1 MRIQPLIPFKV
12 AASCP
17 SGGVVRNDVLLHYA
31 TNSMPFGGL
40 GTSGYGSAH
49 GKFGFDAFTHKVG
62 HAVKDKGFLLY
73 DWGWGLGRYWIL
85 ASDVG
90 YPGVGSA
97 TMFMLYCWMFT
108 KGMVL
113 GDIHDPDPD

>member
-1 MRIQPLIPFKV
+1 MHMHMYMHIHMHIDMQAFIPLKV

-40 GTSGYGSAH
+40 GTSGYGCAH

-62 HAVKDKGFLLY
+62 HATR
-73 DWGWGLGRYWIL
+73 RYSI
-85 ASDVG
+85 G
-90 YPGVGSA
+90 P
-97 TMFMLYCWMFT
+97 
-108 KGMVL
+108 
-113 GDIHDPDPD
+113 